1 MRRARGHLA
10 ARCRPPREAAVRAT
24 RGVAVLHRA
33 RSRASGPDAP
43 SPGPPATVHLVGAGP
58 GGLDTLT
65 VKALRLLRECD
76 AVVYDDLGGG
86 EADILAEI
94 PTGAERVFVAQ
105 TRRR

>member
-1 MRRARGHLA
+1 MGSD
-10 ARCRPPREAAVRAT
+10 
-24 RGVAVLHRA
+24 GVAVLHCVRA
-33 RSRASGPDAP
+33 CASDPDAP

-94 PTGAERVFVAQ
+94 PTGAERVFVGKRGGDERSWRQDDAA
-105 TRRR
+105 RRSCV